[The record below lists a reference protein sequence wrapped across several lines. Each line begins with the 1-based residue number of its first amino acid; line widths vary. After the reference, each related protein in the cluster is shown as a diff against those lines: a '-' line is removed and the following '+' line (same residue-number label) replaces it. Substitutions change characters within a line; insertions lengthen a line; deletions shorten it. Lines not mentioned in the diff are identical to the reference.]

1 MKPTKLIFFTL
12 IITIINAFFINS
24 QTEELIEI
32 ESYRTVISPGEIYQG
47 KISLNNPITT
57 LKKQNI
63 KFYSSTGNLIPVSPF
78 LTELDN
84 NYFFL
89 YFEIPYN
96 SQEGD
101 YILKIEDQSFLINGI
116 LQEVEE
122 EESISLYLSQP
133 SVEITPGFIKIQ
145 TQSTGQILLTAKS
158 KDIQTNIQF
167 TVPNYISHPYITE
180 QYINPGVSRTF
191 TLTYNTTEATEDN
204 IFITSG
210 NKNYIFPIFIEDY
223 SESVQEEEN
232 ISINNTTSINI
243 NPIEFT
249 SSEGKLEKLEK
260 HIEKEDSIE
269 GVLYMKNK
277 INISLSNMSITMEGD
292 IDEII
297 TIFPKSFETI
307 FSFSGFEANVNINKQ
322 KSPSKSFYS
331 GNIIVSNNDYR
342 SSLPVEIII
351 DLSSEE
357 FEEPIQVSLEG
368 DESKLLIEEESSETD
383 VPIDEIIPWGLSEGY
398 EEEAKAVGMP
408 LVILISILLI
418 IAIIIFLLSGK
429 KTTKKK
435 SFKEVMKESERK

>member
-1 MKPTKLIFFTL
+1 
-12 IITIINAFFINS
+12 
-24 QTEELIEI
+24 
-32 ESYRTVISPGEIYQG
+32 
-47 KISLNNPITT
+47 
-57 LKKQNI
+57 
-63 KFYSSTGNLIPVSPF
+63 
-78 LTELDN
+78 
-84 NYFFL
+84 
-89 YFEIPYN
+89 
-96 SQEGD
+96 
-101 YILKIEDQSFLINGI
+101 
-116 LQEVEE
+116 
-122 EESISLYLSQP
+122 
-133 SVEITPGFIKIQ
+133 
-145 TQSTGQILLTAKS
+145 
-158 KDIQTNIQF
+158 
-167 TVPNYISHPYITE
+167 
-180 QYINPGVSRTF
+180 
-191 TLTYNTTEATEDN
+191 
-204 IFITSG
+204 
-210 NKNYIFPIFIEDY
+210 
-223 SESVQEEEN
+223 
-232 ISINNTTSINI
+232 
-243 NPIEFT
+243 
-249 SSEGKLEKLEK
+249 K